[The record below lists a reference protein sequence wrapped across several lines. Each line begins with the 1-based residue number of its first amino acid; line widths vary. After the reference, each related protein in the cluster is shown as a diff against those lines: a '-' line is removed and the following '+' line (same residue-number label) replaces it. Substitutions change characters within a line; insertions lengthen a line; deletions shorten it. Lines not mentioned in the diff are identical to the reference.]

1 MFAVYVKN
9 LHVHV
14 IKRNGETPSA
24 VNALLK
30 AHIKTKRRSIVVFFS
45 SIFKQNST
53 TVGSIWDGVM
63 RKS

>member
-14 IKRNGETPSA
+14 IKRNGETPST
-24 VNALLK
+24 VNALFNV
-30 AHIKTKRRSIVVFFS
+30 HIKTKRCRIVFFS

-53 TVGSIWDGVM
+53 TVGSIWERVM